1 MSIDY
6 KNILN
11 QNMLNVFKDILNNI
25 KNEGLSDGN
34 HLYITFETK
43 NKNVKIPKWLLEKY
57 PEEMTIII
65 QYEYYNINIRNNSF
79 EITLSFNNVKTDL
92 KIGFDAIISFADPS
106 ANFGLRL
113 KESKIEKKMHVRKKN
128 KTKLDNVIEFSN
140 FKKN

>member
-106 ANFGLRL
+106 ANFGFLRL
-113 KESKIEKKMHVRKKN
+113 KNQKRKKN
-128 KTKLDNVIEFSN
+128 AR
-140 FKKN
+140 KKEK

>member
-6 KNILN
+6 ENILN
-11 QNMLNVFKDILNNI
+11 ENMLNVFKDILNNI
-25 KNEGLSDGN
+25 KNKGLSDGN
-34 HLYITFETK
+34 QLYVTFKT
-43 NKNVKIPKWLLEKY
+43 NDKNVKIPTWLYKKY

-65 QYEYYNINIRNNSF
+65 QYEYYDINISKYFF
-79 EITLSFNNVKTDL
+79 EITLSFNNIKADL

-113 KESKIEKKMHVRKKN
+113 KKSKIEKKMHKKKKS
-128 KTKLDNVIEFSN
+128 KTKLDNVIEFAN